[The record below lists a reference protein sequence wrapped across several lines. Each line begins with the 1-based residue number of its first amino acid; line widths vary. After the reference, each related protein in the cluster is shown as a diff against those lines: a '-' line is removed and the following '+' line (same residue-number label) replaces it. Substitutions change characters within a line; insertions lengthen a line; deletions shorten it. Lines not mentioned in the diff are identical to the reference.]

1 MINELKNYF
10 DTYRYDTELPEDW
23 VEIRVLLKKICD
35 KLSLGSSDSMTLYN
49 ITSSPENFIIQ
60 SDYATLMSS
69 LNEEISEVINII
81 HE

>member
-1 MINELKNYF
+1 
-10 DTYRYDTELPEDW
+10 
-23 VEIRVLLKKICD
+23 
-35 KLSLGSSDSMTLYN
+35 MTLYN